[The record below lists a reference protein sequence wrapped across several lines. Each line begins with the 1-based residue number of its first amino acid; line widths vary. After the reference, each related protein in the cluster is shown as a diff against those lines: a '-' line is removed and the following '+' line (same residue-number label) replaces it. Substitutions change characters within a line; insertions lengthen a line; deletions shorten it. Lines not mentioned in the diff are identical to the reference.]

1 MQTLLSQDSFNL
13 DLLISLKDKQIGI
26 ACSCAPQT
34 SKNQKYICLIATADQ
49 APVRDVKE
57 WVPTYQTV
65 LKGDAKCSSKCTYIK
80 AIPEPSELYKTTEHC
95 SIEEPDGHFI

>member
-57 WVPTYQTV
+57 
-65 LKGDAKCSSKCTYIK
+65 
-80 AIPEPSELYKTTEHC
+80 
-95 SIEEPDGHFI
+95 